1 MGHLKRT
8 VLGLSAAVSPI
19 SLPLSPSSSHRRPL
33 GDVVEASADTSHRL
47 QARTTQA
54 VSEASAC
61 LSSVAWSDSRVDLFG
76 VAPDAS
82 LWHKF
87 YTGHDWQP
95 FGGFERLPAAAAGC
109 PAVSSWG
116 PGRLDA
122 FYVNASGANVLHKY
136 YGGGTWGPSSA
147 DSDPSS
153 AGSADGATDLG
164 GDARGALAAAS
175 WAENRLDV
183 VARGENGSYAHK
195 AWTGDAWFPQDARW
209 EDLGGRFFS
218 DPAVVAWGEGRLD
231 IVGLDADNASLHHLY
246 WDGHRWS
253 GWADLGGGPFVGNPV
268 ATSWGAGRLDFWAI
282 DADGALHHLY
292 WDGHRWS
299 AWENLGGEFTDTPRV
314 VHWQPGRIDIVGK
327 SLADETF
334 QLKNYDGA
342 RWNPSVSGWWDLA
355 GPFSSEPALLAKK
368 ETSEFHFSSS
378 SSRPLF
384 Y

>member
-1 MGHLKRT
+1 M
-8 VLGLSAAVSPI
+8 
-19 SLPLSPSSSHRRPL
+19 
-33 GDVVEASADTSHRL
+33 
-47 QARTTQA
+47 
-54 VSEASAC
+54 
-61 LSSVAWSDSRVDLFG
+61 DLFG

-95 FGGFERLPAAAAGC
+95 FSGFERLPAAAAGC

-136 YGGGTWGPSSA
+136 YGGGAWGPSS
-147 DSDPSS
+147 S
-153 AGSADGATDLG
+153 AGAADGATDLG
-164 GDARGALAAAS
+164 GDVRGSLAATS

-183 VARGENGSYAHK
+183 VARDEGGAYTHK
-195 AWTGDAWFPQDARW
+195 AWTGDAWFPQGAQW

-231 IVGLDADNASLHHLY
+231 VIGLDAENASLHHLY

-253 GWADLGGGPFVGNPV
+253 GWEDLGGGPFVGNPV

-282 DADGALHHLY
+282 DADGALHHLN

-314 VHWQPGRIDIVGK
+314 VHWQPDRIDIVGK
-327 SLADETF
+327 SLADDTY
-334 QLKNYDGA
+334 QIKNYDGS

-355 GPFSSEPALLAKK
+355 GPFSSEPALLAKH
-368 ETSEFHFSSS
+368 ETSKADCSSPS
-378 SSRPLF
+378 ITPPFLLTNFQTF
-384 Y
+384 YMYSV